1 MDELCCTPNGVC
13 RRPIRDEEDPGT
25 TIANPVSAIRVL
37 AFCQQFDCLLYR
49 GAHRRVCGCGQRR
62 CKEVLDRCE
71 VRFDTN
77 WAEGY
82 DRNIHPLRSKRVG
95 EQLVP
100 EELEPFI
107 KLLDRLTGHRTRVVQ
122 YQDNGASVLRIVY
135 KLVTAKW
142 RLLKGILCHAFPRAQ
157 NTKRHQLNTL
167 VAIKLRSQPK
177 TSKKLV
183 LVRFTALTERLLVR
197 FQFRDGRRRPSRQSC
212 RIWSRSIGPTVE
224 DAVARRTIRRGGAC
238 CPSLRTVRDSR
249 GSHDRVR
256 WSRKSSP
263 RFARSHWTVRL
274 QRLPGCSQLCL
285 RCRPRGG
292 RTRCWLNYNSRP
304 GTPLPRW
311 RQRQDRQGVPTRF
324 VDCALLA

>member
-1 MDELCCTPNGVC
+1 MDVLGGAPNGVC

-25 TIANPVSAIRVL
+25 IVANPVSAIRVL

-157 NTKRHQLNTL
+157 NTKTTP
-167 VAIKLRSQPK
+167 VKY
-177 TSKKLV
+177 TSCNQAQIATKNK
-183 LVRFTALTERLLVR
+183 REASPGALHGAHR
-197 FQFRDGRRRPSRQSC
+197 
-212 RIWSRSIGPTVE
+212 
-224 DAVARRTIRRGGAC
+224 AVA
-238 CPSLRTVRDSR
+238 
-249 GSHDRVR
+249 
-256 WSRKSSP
+256 
-263 RFARSHWTVRL
+263 
-274 QRLPGCSQLCL
+274 CSI
-285 RCRPRGG
+285 
-292 RTRCWLNYNSRP
+292 SIS
-304 GTPLPRW
+304 
-311 RQRQDRQGVPTRF
+311 
-324 VDCALLA
+324 